1 MTTYTAKDRIR
12 IMDARYRKEYN
23 YRRYLGIPTSLVPA
37 DEARAHVNRL
47 LDLGWSSNALE
58 QMANNKVSSTGLLY
72 LAQGRHATIER
83 KTQAAV
89 LGIPYTLA
97 PTPTVDDTAHIP
109 ALGAERRVKALMRI
123 GWPHDTMRNECGIN
137 TSHLA
142 RSTYPTA
149 LAYRWRAIDT
159 MYQRLSMRRGPSE
172 LTASRAAKMEFAPPL
187 AWTNIDDPLET
198 PTGWRRGITD
208 RAVELRELNRL
219 QVGITE
225 ACKRLDVSRDGLQK
239 WCERHDMG
247 DLYSRLV
254 DREQARYWRNGSA
267 EGGVA

>member
-58 QMANNKVSSTGLLY
+58 QMADNKVSSTGLLY

-97 PTPTVDDTAHIP
+97 PTPTVDDTAHIHATRTIRAHRQP
-109 ALGAERRVKALMRI
+109 RRQDGVRATPRLDQHRRPPRNPDRLAPRNHRQGRRTPRTQPPPSRHHRSMQTPRRV
-123 GWPHDTMRNECGIN
+123 P
-137 TSHLA
+137 
-142 RSTYPTA
+142 
-149 LAYRWRAIDT
+149 
-159 MYQRLSMRRGPSE
+159 
-172 LTASRAAKMEFAPPL
+172 
-187 AWTNIDDPLET
+187 
-198 PTGWRRGITD
+198 
-208 RAVELRELNRL
+208 
-219 QVGITE
+219 
-225 ACKRLDVSRDGLQK
+225 
-239 WCERHDMG
+239 
-247 DLYSRLV
+247 
-254 DREQARYWRNGSA
+254 
-267 EGGVA
+267 

>member
-37 DEARAHVNRL
+37 DQARAHVNRL
-47 LDLGWSSNALE
+47 LDLGWS
-58 QMANNKVSSTGLLY
+58 
-72 LAQGRHATIER
+72 
-83 KTQAAV
+83 
-89 LGIPYTLA
+89 IPYTLA

-247 DLYSRLV
+247 DLYSHQAVVLELRNRGEARL
-254 DREQARYWRNGSA
+254 RGAPARCRTHQHGRRRRPLPLHHCGRHGA
-267 EGGVA
+267 RLPE